1 MQSQRRLDIRT
12 LAIASLAS
20 AGAAALTSQFW
31 IKGTPIA
38 AAVTPVI
45 VALISEMLHRP
56 TERITQR
63 LAADAGTPMQ
73 AAGATGPPPAE
84 QGDAA
89 PGPESAPQPAIDSPV
104 RVYRNG
110 RGRRLALGAA
120 LVTGAL
126 AFATAALALS
136 VPELI
141 TGNSLFNSDRR
152 TTLGGAK
159 LAPQSDPAPSDS
171 DRTAPQAAPPDDG
184 RTDEPTERQQQQQ
197 QQQRQQ
203 QPQQQQQQQRQ
214 EQSPAP
220 ERAPPPT
227 TTTPTEDD
235 EAPSSRT
242 LDPPPGALAPGG
254 GAAAP
259 VAK

>member
-1 MQSQRRLDIRT
+1 MQYQRRLDIRT

-84 QGDAA
+84 QGEAA
-89 PGPESAPQPAIDSPV
+89 PGPEGAPQPAIDSPV

-159 LAPQSDPAPSDS
+159 LAPQSDPAPNDN
-171 DRTAPQAAPPDDG
+171 DRTGPQPAPPDDG
-184 RTDEPTERQQQQQ
+184 PTERPRQRQRQPP
-197 QQQRQQ
+197 QQRQQ
-203 QPQQQQQQQRQ
+203 QPQQQQRQ
-214 EQSPAP
+214 EQSPTP

-227 TTTPTEDD
+227 TTTPTEGD
-235 EAPSSRT
+235 EEPSART
-242 LDPPPGALAPGG
+242 LDPPGAIAPGG

-259 VAK
+259 VAQ